1 MKIITAIAGAVAAV
15 LLTAGC
21 QQGSASP
28 AAQGTPTPS
37 TSTSHHH
44 HKVVVH
50 HRKRTSHHRHHHRP
64 ARVAPA
70 AGASCISGLWSHVY
84 HSYRLHVIT
93 SCTTVTGTVK
103 YISAEPDGDL
113 HIDILLDPA
122 YAGMINAANRAYE
135 YGELVTEAI
144 CLYGPITQADAV
156 GPCRG
161 LTWKP
166 AIPAVGDRVAIT
178 GGYVIDTDH
187 GWAEIHP
194 VSSVRILSGSVA
206 APPPTSTV
214 PEDNPPPPPV
224 HHHHNHA
231 PPPPTAAWCSAS
243 ASYNSSY
250 GDWDVY
256 VHSNQD
262 DKTVTASDGSH
273 AKSWHT
279 NSNGYADVYLTG
291 ASPGSTISVTV
302 GGAHC
307 STTAG

>member
-1 MKIITAIAGAVAAV
+1 MKIITVIATAVAAV

-37 TSTSHHH
+37 ISTPHHH
-44 HKVVVH
+44 HKVVGH
-50 HRKRTSHHRHHHRP
+50 HRNRASHHRHHHRLAP
-64 ARVAPA
+64 VTPVA
-70 AGASCISGLWSHVY
+70 GGSCIPGLWSHVY
-84 HSYRLHVIT
+84 HSYRLHVIK

-144 CLYGPITQADAV
+144 CLFGPITQADAV

-161 LTWKP
+161 LTRKP
-166 AIPAVGDRVAIT
+166 TIPAVGDRVAIT
-178 GGYVIDTDH
+178 GSYVIDADH

-194 VSSVRILSGSVA
+194 VSYVRILSGSVA

-214 PEDNPPPPPV
+214 PEDNPPP
-224 HHHHNHA
+224 A
-231 PPPPTAAWCSAS
+231 AAWCSAS

-273 AKSWHT
+273 SKSWYT
-279 NSNGYADVYLTG
+279 DSSGYADVYLAG

>member
-1 MKIITAIAGAVAAV
+1 MKIITAIAGALAAV
-15 LLTAGC
+15 VLAAGC
-21 QQGSASP
+21 QSSPSPAAQGSASP
-28 AAQGTPTPS
+28 AAQATLTQG
-37 TSTSHHH
+37 TSTPHHH
-44 HKVVVH
+44 H
-50 HRKRTSHHRHHHRP
+50 RARASNHRHHHRP
-64 ARVAPA
+64 ARVAPV
-70 AGASCISGLWSHVY
+70 AGRSCIPGLWSHVY
-84 HSYRLHVIT
+84 HSYRLHVIK

-122 YAGMINAANRAYE
+122 YAGMINAANRGYE

-144 CLYGPITQADAV
+144 CLYGPITQADAA
-156 GPCRG
+156 GPCHG

-178 GGYVIDTDH
+178 GSYVIDTDH

-194 VSSVRILSGSVA
+194 VSNIRFLSGSVA

-214 PEDNPPPPPV
+214 PEDNPPPPV
-224 HHHHNHA
+224 HHHHA
-231 PPPPTAAWCSAS
+231 PPPPPAAAWCSAS

-273 AKSWHT
+273 SKSWHT
-279 NSNGYADVYLTG
+279 DSSGYADVYLAG